1 MLGYT
6 ASSVTKQQGQYI
18 KLYEILEGDLKHLP
32 NSSLK
37 TLKLM
42 GNVEVIATN
51 LEFEKRQF
59 KQNNSLRSARYKVNL
74 LERIGIKRC
83 ALCNCQIPEIIQGAH
98 VWPVSIIKK
107 QVLTFDQQFSHAIS
121 GDNGIWLCENHHKLF
136 DENIICFDKNAK
148 VWFRTTD
155 KTYLKFLHSITL
167 QEKLDEIYYSDQFF
181 KYLQLRNR
189 AI

>member
-1 MLGYT
+1 M
-6 ASSVTKQQGQYI
+6 
-18 KLYEILEGDLKHLP
+18 
-32 NSSLK
+32 
-37 TLKLM
+37 
-42 GNVEVIATN
+42 
-51 LEFEKRQF
+51 
-59 KQNNSLRSARYKVNL
+59 
-74 LERIGIKRC
+74 
-83 ALCNCQIPEIIQGAH
+83 CNCQIPEIIQGAH

-136 DENIICFDKNAK
+136 DEYIICIDKNAK
-148 VWFRTTD
+148 VRFRTTD